1 MPLSSDHFAI
11 QDLSTTIH
19 ATKRA
24 TKRVHKS
31 LEAAEQL
38 LPLHFLKDQDD
49 SDVLVLQEKALTV
62 ITEAI
67 KEYMIREIAQGW
79 RVWGVFVQ
87 RHRQECR
94 YLSSIRI
101 QTIWRMRQ
109 ARQVL
114 ARKIQ
119 IRDKKRRKAERKRQL
134 EAEKLERLRNRSA
147 LSIQRQFHGQQA
159 RQVFSY
165 LMRRKAGA
173 TRLQSLV
180 RSFFSKKV
188 LWAKQDVA
196 AQEQRGAI
204 ALQKVFRAYV
214 ARGEVVQLRRK
225 YQREARDAE
234 LMDKGF
240 VVTQYFQEQGAT
252 LVLQRWWHN
261 LNKERTPFIFKGHT
275 AAIAIQKLV
284 RKYLVRNHTHDALWR
299 RRQVVL

>member
-38 LPLHFLKDQDD
+38 LPLHFLKNQDA
-49 SDVLVLQEKALTV
+49 SDVLVVQEKALTV

-67 KEYMIREIAQGW
+67 KEYMIREIARGW
-79 RVWGVFVQ
+79 RVWGVFVRQ
-87 RHRQECR
+87 HRQECR

-134 EAEKLERLRNRSA
+134 EAEKLERPSRSKD
-147 LSIQRQFHGQQA
+147 
-159 RQVFSY
+159 FS
-165 LMRRKAGA
+165 MG
-173 TRLQSLV
+173 SEHV
-180 RSFFSKKV
+180 SCS
-188 LWAKQDVA
+188 
-196 AQEQRGAI
+196 
-204 ALQKVFRAYV
+204 
-214 ARGEVVQLRRK
+214 
-225 YQREARDAE
+225 
-234 LMDKGF
+234 
-240 VVTQYFQEQGAT
+240 
-252 LVLQRWWHN
+252 
-261 LNKERTPFIFKGHT
+261 RT
-275 AAIAIQKLV
+275 
-284 RKYLVRNHTHDALWR
+284 
-299 RRQVVL
+299 